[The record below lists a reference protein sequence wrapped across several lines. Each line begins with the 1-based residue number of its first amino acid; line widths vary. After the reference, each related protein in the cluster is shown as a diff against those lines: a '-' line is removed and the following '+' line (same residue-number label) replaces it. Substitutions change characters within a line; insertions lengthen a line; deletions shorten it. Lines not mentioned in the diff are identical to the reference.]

1 MTVRID
7 SIKGDFFINI
17 TEINTLFIYTVAV
30 WFYPNSKFLEKVR
43 TSVFDD
49 TLKLLNSKLYKQ
61 LNIVLEKLYVQTRKD

>member
-1 MTVRID
+1 M
-7 SIKGDFFINI
+7 
-17 TEINTLFIYTVAV
+17 LFIYTAVV
-30 WFYPNSKFLEKVR
+30 WFYPNSKFLEKIR